1 MVRKSRE
8 LARGRGGRGARSWRS
23 VVGWS
28 GVAVG
33 LAVASAAVAA
43 AVISVLVART
53 VVTPPRR
60 REEDV
65 RILAAGPETITLS
78 ATLDTLTPGRYSL
91 WFSNDTGHALIGE
104 ILGFTER
111 TVTRELLAVDFG
123 DIVDARS
130 GRISGW
136 FYLSPAELDL
146 PWEDVTIETELGPA
160 PAWLIPSAQPTG
172 RWVIQVHGRAV
183 RRQECLRAVPAFHA
197 AGYTALVISYR
208 NDGDAPRSA
217 DYRYALGD
225 TEWHDV
231 ESAMRYAVEH
241 GATEIVLMGWSMGG
255 ATVLQT
261 LTRSELSERVR
272 AVVLDSPVVDWVTA
286 LEYQGASRRL
296 PPPIRAAAIELLST
310 RWGGL
315 LTGQSTP
322 VDFARLDLVARAS
335 DLAVPILLFHSVD
348 DGYIPVTGSDALAAE
363 RPDIVTYERFATAR
377 HTKLWNYDHDRW
389 ERAISDWLEW
399 LDSTSE

>member
-1 MVRKSRE
+1 MVRKSS
-8 LARGRGGRGARSWRS
+8 GWRR
-23 VVGWS
+23 VAGWT
-28 GVAVG
+28 GVAVGISVVG
-33 LAVASAAVAA
+33 LAVAS

-65 RILAAGPETITLS
+65 RILALGDGTITLS

-91 WFSNDTGHALIGE
+91 WFSNDSGHARIGE

-123 DIVDARS
+123 DIVDARA
-130 GRISGW
+130 GRLSGW

-146 PWEDVTIETELGPA
+146 PSQEVTVDTELGRA
-160 PAWLIPSAQPTG
+160 PAWLIPSTEPTG
-172 RWVIQVHGRAV
+172 KWVIQVHGRAV

-197 AGYTALVISYR
+197 AGYTSLVISYR

-231 ESAMRYAVEH
+231 ESAMRFALDH

-261 LTRSELSERVR
+261 LTRSELSDRVR
-272 AVVLDSPVVDWVTA
+272 AVALESPVVDWVTA

-296 PPPIRAAAIELLST
+296 PPAIRSAAIELLSR
-310 RWGGL
+310 RWAGF
-315 LTGQSTP
+315 LTGQGTP
-322 VDFARLDLVARAS
+322 VDFARLDLVARAA
-335 DLAVPILLFHSVD
+335 DLSVPILLFHSVD

-363 RPDIVTYERFATAR
+363 RPDIVTYERFTTAR
-377 HTKLWNYDHDRW
+377 HTKLWNYDSDRW
-389 ERAISDWLEW
+389 DAAITRWLGW
-399 LDSTSE
+399 LDSSE